1 MALVVFQASFTSFIA
16 YRFLQGHAVQWNQMV
31 DQNFAT
37 NILQDV
43 QSFFARPNAFASLLI
58 LVFSVILAYWLSHFV
73 AKIIIMIAQVVA
85 AQSDTTSNDE
95 RLFRLRQVETYLSV
109 TVALVRTAIVVVVGY
124 YVWSFLSPGSINSSS
139 NSIAAIGAGTIFV
152 VFAGQTL
159 GILLRDITA
168 GATMIIEKWFNV
180 GDYIKVE
187 PFTDVGGVVERF
199 TLRSTRIRSISGE
212 VIWIHNQ
219 QMMAVHVA
227 PRGVRTMA
235 VDVFVHDRVAGERAI
250 EKIINTVPTG
260 ATLLARPLRIKYAE
274 RWDDDLWRITVVG
287 ETPPGRE
294 WLIEKYFVNSLK
306 EIDEGKD
313 KKDRLFIHEP
323 LARFAD
329 SDADRRFR
337 RAVRVKKES
346 R

>member
-1 MALVVFQASFTSFIA
+1 MQEQTIFNEFI
-16 YRFLQGHAVQWNQMV
+16 RQIQE
-31 DQNFAT
+31 
-37 NILQDV
+37 
-43 QSFFARPNAFASLLI
+43 FFAKPNAFASVLI
-58 LVFSVILAYWLSHFV
+58 LIVSILIAYWLSHFI
-73 AKIIIMIAQVVA
+73 AKIIIKFAQVVA
-85 AQSDTTSNDE
+85 AHSDTESNEE
-95 RLFRLRQVETYLSV
+95 RQFRLRQVETYLSV
-109 TVALVRTAIVVVVGY
+109 TVAMVRAAIVVVFGY
-124 YVWSFLSPGSINSSS
+124 VVWTFLNPDSANNSNS
-139 NSIAAIGAGTIFV
+139 SIAAIGAGTIFV

-187 PFTDVGGVVERF
+187 PFMDVAGVVERF
-199 TLRSTRIRSISGE
+199 TLRSTRIRRLSGE
-212 VIWIHNQ
+212 IVWIHNQ
-219 QMMAVHVA
+219 QMMAVHVT

-235 VDVFVHDRVAGERAI
+235 VDVFVRDRVAGERAI

-274 RWDDDLWRITVVG
+274 RWDEDLWRITIVG

-306 EIDEGKD
+306 EIDEGKE
-313 KKDRLFIHEP
+313 KKNRIFIHEP

-329 SDADRRFR
+329 SEADRRFK
-337 RAVRVKKES
+337 RAVRVKKEKF
-346 R
+346 

>member
-1 MALVVFQASFTSFIA
+1 MQEQTIFNEFI
-16 YRFLQGHAVQWNQMV
+16 RQIQE
-31 DQNFAT
+31 
-37 NILQDV
+37 
-43 QSFFARPNAFASLLI
+43 FFAKPNAFASVLI
-58 LVFSVILAYWLSHFV
+58 LVISILIAYWLSHFI
-73 AKIIIMIAQVVA
+73 AKIIIKFAQVVA
-85 AQSDTTSNDE
+85 AHSDTESNEE
-95 RLFRLRQVETYLSV
+95 RQFRLRQVETYLSV
-109 TVALVRTAIVVVVGY
+109 TVAVVRAAVVVVFGY
-124 YVWSFLSPGSINSSS
+124 IVWSWLNPNTNDSSS
-139 NSIAAIGAGTIFV
+139 SSIAAIGAGTIFV

-187 PFTDVGGVVERF
+187 PFMDVSGVVERF
-199 TLRSTRIRSISGE
+199 TLRSTRIRRLSGE
-212 VIWIHNQ
+212 VVWIHNQ
-219 QMMAVHVA
+219 QMMAVHVT

-235 VDVFVHDRVAGERAI
+235 VDVFVRDRVAGERAI

-274 RWDDDLWRITVVG
+274 RWDDELWRITVVG

-306 EIDEGKD
+306 EIDEGKE

-329 SDADRRFR
+329 SEADRRFK
-337 RAVRVKKES
+337 RAVRVKKDKS
-346 R
+346 